1 LLAWST
7 EGIGAGFS
15 SVAVTDSTLYATGT
29 RDSMDYLTAMS
40 VEGRILWQVPFGRSW
55 DTHRPGARAT
65 PTVEDGKVYVVSG
78 RGVIARVDGVSGKLD
93 WSRDAFGDFE
103 GRQGNW
109 GTSESLLLV
118 GDKLIYTPCGDRT
131 TVVALDKLTGKTV
144 WESASLSDQSAYVSP
159 ILVDYASRQM
169 IVGVS
174 GDHIYGVD
182 AKDGSF
188 LWTFT
193 YAEQEPPAGGH
204 NINAAS
210 PLYHD
215 GQIYVTSGYNHVGV
229 MLRLSEDGRGV
240 TLAWSDSTLDCHHG
254 GVVRVGN
261 YIYGSNWINNGKGNW
276 CCIDWTT
283 GETRYETDW
292 VSKGSVIYADGML
305 YCYSE
310 RRGHFGLVPADP
322 DAFNVVSSFQIEFGD
337 GEHWSHPTILNGIMY
352 VRRGD
357 VITAFR
363 IKQS

>member
-1 LLAWST
+1 
-7 EGIGAGFS
+7 
-15 SVAVTDSTLYATGT
+15 
-29 RDSMDYLTAMS
+29 
-40 VEGRILWQVPFGRSW
+40 
-55 DTHRPGARAT
+55 
-65 PTVEDGKVYVVSG
+65 
-78 RGVIARVDGVSGKLD
+78 
-93 WSRDAFGDFE
+93 
-103 GRQGNW
+103 
-109 GTSESLLLV
+109 
-118 GDKLIYTPCGDRT
+118 
-131 TVVALDKLTGKTV
+131 
-144 WESASLSDQSAYVSP
+144 
-159 ILVDYASRQM
+159 
-169 IVGVS
+169 
-174 GDHIYGVD
+174 
-182 AKDGSF
+182 
-188 LWTFT
+188 
-193 YAEQEPPAGGH
+193 
-204 NINAAS
+204 
-210 PLYHD
+210 
-215 GQIYVTSGYNHVGV
+215 
-229 MLRLSEDGRGV
+229 V